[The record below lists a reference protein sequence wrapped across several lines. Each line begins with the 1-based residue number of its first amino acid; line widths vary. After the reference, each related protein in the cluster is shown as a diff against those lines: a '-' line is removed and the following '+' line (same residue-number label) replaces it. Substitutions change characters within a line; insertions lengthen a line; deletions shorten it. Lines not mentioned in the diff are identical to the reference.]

1 MEPRLEHLNE
11 PLYHVYTASGVFE
24 ALCHFAQQG
33 NPRHGFWSFNEDV
46 GSAMKERDEEAPDM
60 AVHY

>member
-1 MEPRLEHLNE
+1 M
-11 PLYHVYTASGVFE
+11 LYHVYTASGVFE